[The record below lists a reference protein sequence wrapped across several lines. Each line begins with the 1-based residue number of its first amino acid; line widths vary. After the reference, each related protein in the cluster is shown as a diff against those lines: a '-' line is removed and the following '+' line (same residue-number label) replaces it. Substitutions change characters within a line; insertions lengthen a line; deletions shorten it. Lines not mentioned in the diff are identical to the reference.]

1 MSKIPVYRLKCLRQ
15 ELERAKGGLE
25 VEAFIAAVVQNME
38 LDSEEQLLQTVPELV
53 DLFEVIDINGDGGL
67 EWKEFVSFL
76 IDQVIEFSN
85 ILLDSLDLFLM
96 FN

>member
-1 MSKIPVYRLKCLRQ
+1 
-15 ELERAKGGLE
+15 LE

>member
-1 MSKIPVYRLKCLRQ
+1 
-15 ELERAKGGLE
+15 
-25 VEAFIAAVVQNME
+25 ME
-38 LDSEEQLLQTVPELV
+38 LDSEEQLLQTIPELV